1 MKSSTT
7 TGRASSIATDSR
19 RSSLGLTLPIKPPPS
34 LARYGIDIE
43 IDEKEWKRKNAPQIE
58 VVGSFWN
65 QISGHRVVLK
75 ARNGYIC
82 KPLYPRE
89 LWFYLSL
96 QNNPRYRP
104 FAPTL
109 FGCVELTRDQ
119 LKALVGR
126 DAAMSADDME
136 DDIRKKMERGEV
148 ASWSRYLESQ
158 LVGKLERESS
168 GESKP
173 GNASL
178 LNYIVMEDI
187 THGFRRP
194 CVLDIKVGTRA
205 YGDHADALKI
215 QGQVNKVNATT
226 SGSLGVRLMG
236 VKVYQPNTRNYVQID
251 KYEGRRASKEQFV
264 SHLETYFRSSTGALK
279 TKVIAGFVERLQEL
293 LRAFTEEVVYRL
305 YSTSLLFV
313 YEGDEEVEEQEQK
326 ESLDGG
332 KEGDSCGTRMEL
344 KMIDFAHTYLLENR
358 DQDDGY
364 VWGLTNLINILEDLP
379 HKQPP
384 QPSLS

>member
-1 MKSSTT
+1 MHAGEVQIESPSSLSTTRRLGRSSSTT
-7 TGRASSIATDSR
+7 DNVPVQQKHSTSAASSSSYHKNVAQRSASADGR
-19 RSSLGLTLPIKPPPS
+19 RQSLGLVLSIKPPPS

-96 QNNPRYRP
+96 QSNPHYRP

-126 DAAMSADDME
+126 VDVIGDAGAQASME
-136 DDIRKKMERGEV
+136 EDIRKKMERGEV

-158 LVGKLERESS
+158 LVGKLERESN

-173 GNASL
+173 NNAL
-178 LNYIVMEDI
+178 LNYIVLEDI

-194 CVLDIKVGTRA
+194 CVLDIKVRA
-205 YGDHADALKI
+205 RSPSSHYL
-215 QGQVNKVNATT
+215 
-226 SGSLGVRLMG
+226 SL
-236 VKVYQPNTRNYVQID
+236 PPFFRN
-251 KYEGRRASKEQFV
+251 
-264 SHLETYFRSSTGALK
+264 
-279 TKVIAGFVERLQEL
+279 
-293 LRAFTEEVVYRL
+293 
-305 YSTSLLFV
+305 LF
-313 YEGDEEVEEQEQK
+313 
-326 ESLDGG
+326 
-332 KEGDSCGTRMEL
+332 
-344 KMIDFAHTYLLENR
+344 I
-358 DQDDGY
+358 
-364 VWGLTNLINILEDLP
+364 
-379 HKQPP
+379 
-384 QPSLS
+384 

>member
-7 TGRASSIATDSR
+7 AGRTASLTTADTR

-136 DDIRKKMERGEV
+136 DDVRKKMERGEV

-168 GESKP
+168 SGESKP

-178 LNYIVMEDI
+178 LSTPFLLFPFQSADPPFFFPDYIVMEDI

-194 CVLDIKVGTRA
+194 CVLDIKVRTPPA
-205 YGDHADALKI
+205 P
-215 QGQVNKVNATT
+215 
-226 SGSLGVRLMG
+226 SSLI
-236 VKVYQPNTRNYVQID
+236 P
-251 KYEGRRASKEQFV
+251 F
-264 SHLETYFRSSTGALK
+264 
-279 TKVIAGFVERLQEL
+279 
-293 LRAFTEEVVYRL
+293 
-305 YSTSLLFV
+305 SLL
-313 YEGDEEVEEQEQK
+313 
-326 ESLDGG
+326 GG
-332 KEGDSCGTRMEL
+332 YGAEWVQLT
-344 KMIDFAHTYLLENR
+344 KMALPLIYL
-358 DQDDGY
+358 
-364 VWGLTNLINILEDLP
+364 NLLFDYSSFTP
-379 HKQPP
+379 CA
-384 QPSLS
+384 